1 MEKKTKFKRRMFAVA
16 AIVGMGMTM
25 TLIAFGKESFN
36 AENGG
41 LNYVLPAD
49 NGYYFLCG
57 GHLYFWNGDVTKQA
71 VPLCSRPNCSHT
83 TEDCVAMIRDASR
96 KMYEVDDGFYVLST
110 WPREDSRTG
119 EKMMPIWRVEKDG
132 SGKEIIAEIPE
143 AGSVNYTI
151 FQDKIYYTMED
162 AQEDGN
168 YQFSIWQMSLDGKDN
183 KQIWQS
189 DLYSGYID
197 TLQGIG
203 DWLYVSENGC
213 EEIIDWT
220 NEDNIDFEKLPMR
233 TNLYLY
239 QPQAEEWITNPDEY
253 KKEDVLLSIQNIYQD
268 EIYLTYYD
276 SKAEIRKVWEKG
288 FDLEDE
294 AQFVGEFPRKVYKW
308 DDLYGYTWPDR
319 NNENENWFEI
329 YDHNGTFVQKIDLY
343 PYDDVDIVSA
353 DEKYAFVYWE
363 QVQDNVS
370 QDVIGVIE
378 RDKIA
383 TQEAT
388 LIQLTKGMNGN
399 SFER

>member
-1 MEKKTKFKRRMFAVA
+1 
-16 AIVGMGMTM
+16 
-25 TLIAFGKESFN
+25 
-36 AENGG
+36 
-41 LNYVLPAD
+41 
-49 NGYYFLCG
+49 
-57 GHLYFWNGDVTKQA
+57 
-71 VPLCSRPNCSHT
+71 
-83 TEDCVAMIRDASR
+83 
-96 KMYEVDDGFYVLST
+96 
-110 WPREDSRTG
+110 
-119 EKMMPIWRVEKDG
+119 MPIWRVQNDG
-132 SGKEIIAEIPE
+132 SGKEIVGEIPD
-143 AGSVNYTI
+143 ASVVNYTV

-162 AQEDGN
+162 IRTDGN
-168 YQFSIWQMSLDGKDN
+168 YQFSVWQMSLDGKEK
-183 KQIWQS
+183 KQIWQG
-189 DLYSGYID
+189 DLYSGYIS

-203 DWLYVSENGC
+203 EWLYVSESGC
-213 EEIIDWT
+213 EEAIDWT
-220 NEDNIDFEKLPMR
+220 NEDNIDFEKLPTR

-239 QPQAEEWITNPDEY
+239 QPQSEEWITNPDEY
-253 KKEDVLLSIQNIYQD
+253 KKEDVLLSIQNIYQN

-276 SKAEIRKVWEKG
+276 SKAEIRKVWKKG

>member
-1 MEKKTKFKRRMFAVA
+1 
-16 AIVGMGMTM
+16 
-25 TLIAFGKESFN
+25 
-36 AENGG
+36 
-41 LNYVLPAD
+41 
-49 NGYYFLCG
+49 
-57 GHLYFWNGDVTKQA
+57 
-71 VPLCSRPNCSHT
+71 
-83 TEDCVAMIRDASR
+83 
-96 KMYEVDDGFYVLST
+96 
-110 WPREDSRTG
+110 
-119 EKMMPIWRVEKDG
+119 
-132 SGKEIIAEIPE
+132 
-143 AGSVNYTI
+143 
-151 FQDKIYYTMED
+151 
-162 AQEDGN
+162 
-168 YQFSIWQMSLDGKDN
+168 MSLDGKDN

-213 EEIIDWT
+213 EEIIDWI

>member
-1 MEKKTKFKRRMFAVA
+1 
-16 AIVGMGMTM
+16 
-25 TLIAFGKESFN
+25 
-36 AENGG
+36 
-41 LNYVLPAD
+41 
-49 NGYYFLCG
+49 
-57 GHLYFWNGDVTKQA
+57 
-71 VPLCSRPNCSHT
+71 
-83 TEDCVAMIRDASR
+83 
-96 KMYEVDDGFYVLST
+96 
-110 WPREDSRTG
+110 
-119 EKMMPIWRVEKDG
+119 MPIWRVEKDG

-213 EEIIDWT
+213 EEIIDWI

>member
-1 MEKKTKFKRRMFAVA
+1 
-16 AIVGMGMTM
+16 
-25 TLIAFGKESFN
+25 
-36 AENGG
+36 
-41 LNYVLPAD
+41 
-49 NGYYFLCG
+49 
-57 GHLYFWNGDVTKQA
+57 
-71 VPLCSRPNCSHT
+71 
-83 TEDCVAMIRDASR
+83 
-96 KMYEVDDGFYVLST
+96 
-110 WPREDSRTG
+110 
-119 EKMMPIWRVEKDG
+119 MPIWRVQNDG
-132 SGKEIIAEIPE
+132 SGKEIVGEIPD
-143 AGSVNYTI
+143 ASVVNYTV

-162 AQEDGN
+162 IRTDGN
-168 YQFSIWQMSLDGKDN
+168 YQFSVWQMSLDGKEK
-183 KQIWQS
+183 KQIWQG
-189 DLYSGYID
+189 DLYSGYIS

-203 DWLYVSENGC
+203 EWLYVSESGC
-213 EEIIDWT
+213 EEAIDWT
-220 NEDNIDFEKLPMR
+220 NEDNIDFEKLPTR

-239 QPQAEEWITNPDEY
+239 QPQSEEWITNPDEY
-253 KKEDVLLSIQNIYQD
+253 KKEDVLLSIQNIYQN

-276 SKAEIRKVWEKG
+276 SKAEIRKVWKKG

-294 AQFVGEFPRKVYKW
+294 AQFVGEFPRKAYKW
-308 DDLYGYTWPDR
+308 DNLYGYTWPDR
-319 NNENENWFEI
+319 NDEDENWFEI
-329 YDHNGTFVQKIDLY
+329 YDYDGNLVQKIDLY

>member
-1 MEKKTKFKRRMFAVA
+1 ME
-16 AIVGMGMTM
+16 
-25 TLIAFGKESFN
+25 N
-36 AENGG
+36 
-41 LNYVLPAD
+41 
-49 NGYYFLCG
+49 
-57 GHLYFWNGDVTKQA
+57 
-71 VPLCSRPNCSHT
+71 
-83 TEDCVAMIRDASR
+83 
-96 KMYEVDDGFYVLST
+96 
-110 WPREDSRTG
+110 
-119 EKMMPIWRVEKDG
+119 DG
-132 SGKEIIAEIPE
+132 SGKEIVGEIPD
-143 AGSVNYTI
+143 ASVVNYTV

-162 AQEDGN
+162 IRTDGN
-168 YQFSIWQMSLDGKDN
+168 YQFSVWQMSLDGKEK
-183 KQIWQS
+183 KQIWQG
-189 DLYSGYID
+189 DLYSGYIS

-203 DWLYVSENGC
+203 EWLYVSESGC
-213 EEIIDWT
+213 EEAIDWT
-220 NEDNIDFEKLPMR
+220 NEDNINFEKLPTR

-239 QPQAEEWITNPDEY
+239 QPQSEEWITNPDEY

-294 AQFVGEFPRKVYKW
+294 AQFVGEFPRKAYKW
-308 DDLYGYTWPDR
+308 DNLYGYTWPDR
-319 NNENENWFEI
+319 NDEDENWFEI
-329 YDHNGTFVQKIDLY
+329 YDYDGNLVQKIDLY

>member
-1 MEKKTKFKRRMFAVA
+1 MEKTKFKRRMFAVA

-25 TLIAFGKESFN
+25 TQIAFGKESFN

-253 KKEDVLLSIQNIYQD
+253 KKEDVLSMGCGSGIMELQLENKVVAIDDNKVSIHDATENAKRLELDNKLFIAGHVNDQAAHHLKNHS
-268 EIYLTYYD
+268 YD
-276 SKAEIRKVWEKG
+276 ALIINETVDG
-288 FDLEDE
+288 MT
-294 AQFVGEFPRKVYKW
+294 
-308 DDLYGYTWPDR
+308 DDLLKSITLSG
-319 NNENENWFEI
+319 I
-329 YDHNGTFVQKIDLY
+329 KHVI
-343 PYDDVDIVSA
+343 IVS
-353 DEKYAFVYWE
+353 
-363 QVQDNVS
+363 DNMS
-370 QDVIGVIE
+370 TLAKTLHQLEEMFDVNTIISL
-378 RDKIA
+378 DKEPHTPRLEIIVD
-383 TQEAT
+383 
-388 LIQLTKGMNGN
+388 LK
-399 SFER
+399 RK

>member
-1 MEKKTKFKRRMFAVA
+1 
-16 AIVGMGMTM
+16 
-25 TLIAFGKESFN
+25 
-36 AENGG
+36 
-41 LNYVLPAD
+41 
-49 NGYYFLCG
+49 
-57 GHLYFWNGDVTKQA
+57 
-71 VPLCSRPNCSHT
+71 
-83 TEDCVAMIRDASR
+83 
-96 KMYEVDDGFYVLST
+96 
-110 WPREDSRTG
+110 
-119 EKMMPIWRVEKDG
+119 MPIWRVENDG
-132 SGKEIIAEIPE
+132 SGKEIVGEIPD
-143 AGSVNYTI
+143 ASVVNYTV

-162 AQEDGN
+162 VRTDGN
-168 YQFSIWQMSLDGKDN
+168 YQFSVWQMSLDGKEK
-183 KQIWQS
+183 KQIWQG
-189 DLYSGYID
+189 DLYSGYIS

-203 DWLYVSENGC
+203 EWLYVSESGC
-213 EEIIDWT
+213 KEAIDWT
-220 NEDNIDFEKLPMR
+220 NEDNIDFEKLPTR

-239 QPQAEEWITNPDEY
+239 QPQSEEWITNPDEY
-253 KKEDVLLSIQNIYQD
+253 KKEDVLLSIQNIYQN

-276 SKAEIRKVWEKG
+276 SKAEIRKVWKKG

>member
-1 MEKKTKFKRRMFAVA
+1 M
-16 AIVGMGMTM
+16 
-25 TLIAFGKESFN
+25 
-36 AENGG
+36 
-41 LNYVLPAD
+41 
-49 NGYYFLCG
+49 
-57 GHLYFWNGDVTKQA
+57 
-71 VPLCSRPNCSHT
+71 
-83 TEDCVAMIRDASR
+83 
-96 KMYEVDDGFYVLST
+96 LS
-110 WPREDSRTG
+110 
-119 EKMMPIWRVEKDG
+119 
-132 SGKEIIAEIPE
+132 
-143 AGSVNYTI
+143 
-151 FQDKIYYTMED
+151 
-162 AQEDGN
+162 
-168 YQFSIWQMSLDGKDN
+168 
-183 KQIWQS
+183 
-189 DLYSGYID
+189 
-197 TLQGIG
+197 
-203 DWLYVSENGC
+203 
-213 EEIIDWT
+213 
-220 NEDNIDFEKLPMR
+220 
-233 TNLYLY
+233 
-239 QPQAEEWITNPDEY
+239 
-253 KKEDVLLSIQNIYQD
+253 D